1 MQRHRGTTELERKK
15 NFFYAL
21 KIADNSLV
29 AKLLI
34 TLIVLFFWAAI
45 NEFAVFVFF
54 FFHLKNIC
62 ILIGFPRLLAF
73 KKFEIILFCTI

>member
-15 NFFYAL
+15 KIFVYAL

-34 TLIVLFFWAAI
+34 TLIVLFF
-45 NEFAVFVFF
+45 FF
-54 FFHLKNIC
+54 
-62 ILIGFPRLLAF
+62 
-73 KKFEIILFCTI
+73 T

>member
-54 FFHLKNIC
+54 FFSLEKYLHFNWFPSS
-62 ILIGFPRLLAF
+62 IGV
-73 KKFEIILFCTI
+73 

>member
-54 FFHLKNIC
+54 FF
-62 ILIGFPRLLAF
+62 F
-73 KKFEIILFCTI
+73 T

>member
-15 NFFYAL
+15 IFVYAL

-54 FFHLKNIC
+54 FSLEKYLHFNWFPSS
-62 ILIGFPRLLAF
+62 IGV
-73 KKFEIILFCTI
+73 